1 MARARDFTPD
11 LKSPQRSPSP
21 RSWSQP
27 SAPAEDL
34 NLNPDPKFQAAVT
47 KSFHPK
53 LKPPTNTSPAS
64 AGGLENLVESPVPE
78 LSHPLCAVAPG
89 PILHTWKPLAPA
101 RSLELCKGGFFSTVL
116 CTEAVYSL
124 GTWFL
129 PSLAARRGFRE
140 HGLVSDLAS
149 TTSHS
154 RITTTIISKETGT
167 HARIFY
173 VISHIRRFSRDFEAY
188 F

>member
-1 MARARDFTPD
+1 MS
-11 LKSPQRSPSP
+11 KPQA
-21 RSWSQP
+21 WSQP
-27 SAPAEDL
+27 SSPAEDL
-34 NLNPDPKFQAAVT
+34 TLNPDPKFPGAM
-47 KSFHPK
+47 SEGFHPK
-53 LKPPTNTSPAS
+53 LKPSTTTSPAS
-64 AGGLENLVESPVPE
+64 AGGLENFVQPPVAD
-78 LSHPLCAVAPG
+78 LSHPLRAAAAG

-101 RSLELCKGGFFSTVL
+101 RSLELCTGGFFCTVL
-116 CTEAVYSL
+116 CTEAVRSL
-124 GTWFL
+124 GSWVL
-129 PSLAARRGFRE
+129 PSLAAHRGFRE